1 MLLISQL
8 TCIQQVNWLGNGYAK
23 AVKTFQPMPT
33 FGICVFI
40 NRLCCRLFYARLE
53 QAIIS

>member
-33 FGICVFI
+33 SGICVFTG
-40 NRLCCRLFYARLE
+40 RRSAPE
-53 QAIIS
+53 S